1 MNLKIIVNFKLFT
14 NQWVF
19 HEIYN
24 PGIYHGG
31 TLRYLYY
38 GTWNTENGFE
48 IHVNDNLYTRRQ
60 NSTRGLVLRAGVVV
74 SFLLITNNEI
84 NELN

>member
-1 MNLKIIVNFKLFT
+1 MFT
-14 NQWVF
+14 NQWVL